1 MALTGE
7 RGVRPLPA
15 SVSPP
20 PPTLPVRLL
29 SLVVAL
35 LSFVMVLAALLLAG
49 PHSDIPGQPTTSIV
63 VALVVIIAAGALVRA
78 LWRRRP
84 GAAWGLPLWA
94 GGVAIVVLG
103 LTATIAS
110 PAEWPEARPAL
121 AVGLALWGLI
131 ALLARRYVRRRVSA
145 SGQRDTATDGQT
157 SLSSVR

>member
-1 MALTGE
+1 MSWD
-7 RGVRPLPA
+7 VSPLPA

-20 PPTLPVRLL
+20 PPSLPVRLL
-29 SLVVAL
+29 SLVVGL
-35 LSFVMVLAALLLAG
+35 LSFVIVLAALLLAG
-49 PHSDIPGQPTTSIV
+49 PHTDIPGQPTTSIV
-63 VALVVIIAAGALVRA
+63 ATLVVIIAGGALVRA

-110 PAEWPEARPAL
+110 PAEWVEAWPAL

-131 ALLARRYVRRRVSA
+131 ALLATRYVRRRVSA
-145 SGQRDTATDGQT
+145 AGQRDTAADEQA
-157 SLSSVR
+157 SLRSVQ